1 MILFYL
7 AKIIFKKI
15 ITYLKNEYNLIYFR
29 RLNPTSIIYH
39 NVKLNKTILEGF
51 NVVFE
56 GASLNECF
64 IGKYSYIQKRTTIIN
79 AEIGKFCS
87 IAPNVSIG
95 PGIHKLDGVTT
106 HPAFFLKNTPLIKIY
121 ADKDLFDSSKKTII
135 GHDVWIGEGVI
146 VIDGLTIG
154 NGAIIAA
161 GAVVTKNVPPYAIMG
176 GVPAKHIKYRF
187 DSEKITIL
195 QKSQWW
201 DNSEEWFEVNYKL
214 MSNTNLFVESL
225 KN

>member
-1 MILFYL
+1 MFLFYF
-7 AKIIFKKI
+7 AKSIIEEI
-15 ITYLKNEYNLIYFR
+15 IKHLKNEYKLVLFR
-29 RLNPTSIIYH
+29 RLNSTSKIYH
-39 NVKLNKTILEGF
+39 NVNLNKTLLEGF
-51 NVVFE
+51 NVVFD
-56 GASLNECF
+56 GTSLHDCF
-64 IGKYSYIQKRTTIIN
+64 IGKYTYIQKRTTIIN

-106 HPAFFLKNTPLIKIY
+106 HPAFFLKNTPLIKIF
-121 ADKDLFDSSKKTII
+121 ANKDLFDSSKKTII

-176 GVPAKHIKYRF
+176 GVPAKLIKYRF
-187 DSEKITIL
+187 TEEIISNLLDSEWWNYSEDWFLENADKMDDLTSFFKI
-195 QKSQWW
+195 
-201 DNSEEWFEVNYKL
+201 
-214 MSNTNLFVESL
+214 
-225 KN
+225 